1 MVVVLGFVED
11 DDGGLV
17 AEFGEAFFEVH
28 EGGATGAAGFAQL
41 ACEVAEESGV
51 AEAGLG
57 DGDGE
62 VEAGVELVAPVAKEM
77 TFADAVGAA
86 EEHKATEGGTLREVL
101 VGLLN
106 LGVVFLIG
114 FGMVSGEG
122 DGGGS
127 PLVGVACEGGVCWHG
142 FVGWCWWLA
151 TLVVAVI
158 AELTV
163 EVKVNEVGRSDVMAL
178 MIDFGVSGLIEG
190 VVTELDT
197 VASKGEAD
205 FVEVVVEADGAVLAD
220 GALDS
225 GLEEFFE
232 GFGLKF

>member
-1 MVVVLGFVED
+1 
-11 DDGGLV
+11 
-17 AEFGEAFFEVH
+17 
-28 EGGATGAAGFAQL
+28 
-41 ACEVAEESGV
+41 V

-57 DGDGE
+57 NGDGE
-62 VEAGVELVAPVAKEM
+62 VEAGVELIPPVAEEM
-77 TFADAVGAA
+77 AFADAVGAA
-86 EEHKATEGGTLREVL
+86 EEHEASEGGALGEVL
-101 VGLLN
+101 MGLLD
-106 LGVVFLIG
+106 LRVVFLIG

-151 TLVVAVI
+151 TLVVTVI
-158 AELTV
+158 AELAV
-163 EVKVNEVGRSDVMAL
+163 EVEVDEVGLSNAMAL

-205 FVEVVVEADGAVLAD
+205 FIEVVVEADGAVLAD

-232 GFGLKF
+232 GFGFKF